1 MRAAKFPTNK
11 KTNMDIRERAFKLA
25 EQHGLVVVPCR
36 EKYAKGL
43 SGWQT
48 LAKSYEGSLWEL
60 ATGFG
65 ISAGK
70 TSGITVIDV
79 DAPDREWFDKFWAQ
93 SGLAPTTT
101 VETPSGGLHLYYEY
115 DQRRGGRPLLKRG

>member
-1 MRAAKFPTNK
+1 MSL
-11 KTNMDIRERAFKLA
+11 REQAFKLA
-25 EQHGLVVVPCR
+25 EQHDFVVVPCR

-48 LAKSYEGSLWEL
+48 LTKSYEGNSLWEL

-79 DAPDREWFDKFWAQ
+79 DAPDRE
-93 SGLAPTTT
+93 
-101 VETPSGGLHLYYEY
+101 
-115 DQRRGGRPLLKRG
+115 

>member
-1 MRAAKFPTNK
+1 MATLKEQAL
-11 KTNMDIRERAFKLA
+11 KLA
-25 EQHGLVVVPCR
+25 ADQGVVVLPCR

-48 LAKSYEGSLWEL
+48 WTKSYEGRLWDV

-70 TSGITVIDV
+70 NSGVTVIDV
-79 DAPDREWFDKFWAQ
+79 DAPDRE
-93 SGLAPTTT
+93 
-101 VETPSGGLHLYYEY
+101 
-115 DQRRGGRPLLKRG
+115 

>member
-1 MRAAKFPTNK
+1 MASLKEQALRLAA
-11 KTNMDIRERAFKLA
+11 ER
-25 EQHGLVVVPCR
+25 GVVVLPCR

-48 LAKSYEGSLWEL
+48 WEKSYEGKLWDV

-70 TSGITVIDV
+70 HSGVTVIDV
-79 DAPDREWFDKFWAQ
+79 DLPDRKWFDAFWAQ
-93 SGLAPTTT
+93 SGCTPTTT
-101 VETPSGGLHLYYEY
+101 VETPSGGLHLYYKY
-115 DQRRGGRPLLKRG
+115 DPRIKTTTLRWRRVS